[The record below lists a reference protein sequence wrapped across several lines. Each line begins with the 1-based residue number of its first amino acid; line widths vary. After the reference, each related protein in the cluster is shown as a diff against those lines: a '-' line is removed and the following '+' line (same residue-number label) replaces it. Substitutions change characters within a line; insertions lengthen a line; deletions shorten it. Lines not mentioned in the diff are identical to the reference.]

1 MQTKLP
7 FFGSE
12 KKEKNNAPVNT
23 PITKER
29 LKSVWEYLHDIN
41 NKDKKMGFEANYGK
55 LPEKISQINK
65 DQALN
70 LNMWANVKE
79 GENIIVKL
87 ATGDTEFLTDVEPS
101 AFDDIKGDQKIKSAK
116 TTGNKVVKESLLKR
130 YTELRE
136 DAFLMD
142 YMDRYKDEV
151 NEGGKNMSYKSDD
164 VLDQSYKSDHIAEDD
179 VDEVSYEDSELDDP
193 KAADISK
200 DGDISDYELKRGK
213 AIQNAMSNKE
223 VDENIDF
230 INKDNKVDDEGRH
243 AKFQLKKA
251 SEYSAKLTQMLGDT
265 DQLPSWVQEKIT
277 KASDYMSSVYHYL
290 DYEMSRSEDNLKQ
303 NMDNF
308 ISETKKKLNEAE
320 EDELGPPTTK
330 HATPSMLAITL
341 KNLGLNGNTID
352 SVKVVQT
359 NIPTYKINLI
369 NGEGFYLKHNSE
381 NEPFIADISFKDYD
395 TNDLIGGMNGARD
408 AINVLLTK
416 DQFKGLGGD
425 EEGGDDFAGE
435 EPPSE
440 EPPAE
445 DELT

>member
-1 MQTKLP
+1 MQKDGKEILT
-7 FFGSE
+7 E

-101 AFDDIKGDQKIKSAK
+101 AYDDIKGDQKIKSAK

-164 VLDQSYKSDHIAEDD
+164 VLDQSYKA
-179 VDEVSYEDSELDDP
+179 
-193 KAADISK
+193 
-200 DGDISDYELKRGK
+200 
-213 AIQNAMSNKE
+213 
-223 VDENIDF
+223 
-230 INKDNKVDDEGRH
+230 GR
-243 AKFQLKKA
+243 
-251 SEYSAKLTQMLGDT
+251 
-265 DQLPSWVQEKIT
+265 
-277 KASDYMSSVYHYL
+277 
-290 DYEMSRSEDNLKQ
+290 
-303 NMDNF
+303 
-308 ISETKKKLNEAE
+308 
-320 EDELGPPTTK
+320 
-330 HATPSMLAITL
+330 
-341 KNLGLNGNTID
+341 
-352 SVKVVQT
+352 
-359 NIPTYKINLI
+359 
-369 NGEGFYLKHNSE
+369 
-381 NEPFIADISFKDYD
+381 
-395 TNDLIGGMNGARD
+395 
-408 AINVLLTK
+408 
-416 DQFKGLGGD
+416 
-425 EEGGDDFAGE
+425 
-435 EPPSE
+435 
-440 EPPAE
+440 
-445 DELT
+445 